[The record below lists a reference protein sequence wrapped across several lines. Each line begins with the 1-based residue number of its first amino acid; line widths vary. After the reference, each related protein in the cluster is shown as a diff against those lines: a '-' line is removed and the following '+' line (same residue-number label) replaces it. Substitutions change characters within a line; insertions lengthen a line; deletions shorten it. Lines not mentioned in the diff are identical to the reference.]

1 MRRREG
7 KREERE
13 DLYNLAKLMFDPAGE
28 EPYYLGSRSIRNLEE
43 LKMSLDL
50 FTQEMVEWVASWIE
64 YLGDRRTA
72 EEIRRAKGEFKR
84 IIEKRYAVLRKYYTF

>member
-13 DLYNLAKLMFDPAGE
+13 DLYNLAKLMFDPTGK
-28 EPYYLGSRSIRNLEE
+28 EPYYLGSMAIRNLEE
-43 LKMSLDL
+43 LKVSLDS
-50 FTQEMVEWVASWIE
+50 FTPEMAEWVASWIE

-72 EEIRRAKGEFKR
+72 EEIGRAKGEFKR